1 MKERVVDTKYDPLI
15 WLGTKIPRRTAIA
28 ASRSLS
34 TGDTSAAESQARDR
48 LRDKPSDVAALRTL
62 ARSLTA
68 QGRFDDAAEVTGT
81 WVQHTGRGRTSR
93 LDALAAHVWAL
104 LCAVE
109 SDQLPL
115 DRVEDEI
122 AATLQQAQRAAST
135 GTVLS
140 GAHALHHLVHGRLAE
155 AVEHAREAIA
165 WDRDPYTRAD
175 DLVTLAEALAGLG
188 ETEQSASA
196 MQEAEQLWSGNPRLA
211 GVRSN
216 LEEMNVATP

>member
-1 MKERVVDTKYDPLI
+1 
-15 WLGTKIPRRTAIA
+15 
-28 ASRSLS
+28 
-34 TGDTSAAESQARDR
+34 
-48 LRDKPSDVAALRTL
+48 
-62 ARSLTA
+62 
-68 QGRFDDAAEVTGT
+68 
-81 WVQHTGRGRTSR
+81 
-93 LDALAAHVWAL
+93 VWAL

-109 SDQLPL
+109 SNLLPL

-122 AATLQQAQRAAST
+122 AVTLQQAQRAAST

-140 GAHALHHLVHGRLAE
+140 GTHALHHLVHGRLAE

-165 WDRDPYTRAD
+165 WDRDQYTRAD

-196 MQEAEQLWSGNPRLA
+196 MQEAEQLWPGNPRLA

-216 LEEMNVATP
+216 LEEMNVASS